1 MDILIEREMDIIIEK
16 RNGYSHEKWMLSLKE
31 NDAWLL
37 LEALSIIWGEKEDK
51 VTEEMI
57 FTYV

>member
-1 MDILIEREMDIIIEK
+1 MKEKWIREVDIEMDILIEREMDIIIEK

-37 LEALSIIWGEKEDK
+37 LEALSII
-51 VTEEMI
+51 
-57 FTYV
+57 